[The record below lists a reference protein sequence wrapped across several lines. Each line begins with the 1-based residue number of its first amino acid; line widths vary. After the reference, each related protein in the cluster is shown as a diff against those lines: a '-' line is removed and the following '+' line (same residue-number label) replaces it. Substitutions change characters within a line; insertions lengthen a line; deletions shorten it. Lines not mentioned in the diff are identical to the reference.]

1 VSEAPLQDTA
11 KTALKLRRDIQA
23 PPVDSSATK
32 ATGGKLYLV
41 LNIMDRVEFSQEATP
56 VNSFAPN
63 WFNRAVVAMGE
74 ATPFRPK
81 LEEPA
86 FRTRG

>member
-1 VSEAPLQDTA
+1 MFEAPLQDAA
-11 KTALKLRRDIQA
+11 KPLSNFAVTFKP
-23 PPVDSSATK
+23 PPVVSLAIK

-74 ATPFRPK
+74 ATPFRPR